1 MVWWSLS
8 AAQDAVSSFGTAA
21 PAMTLCILRIH
32 VASGGPFETWSTLQ
46 SVFGPLCLHTL
57 LYSALTHAACLQ
69 AAPRRSLLLLFLL
82 RLTSCLSLLLSHSCC
97 FFFSSSCPLLL
108 SVLLL
113 LFVQHPFLLKSHGY
127 TWLPRAQQPIPGQ
140 HWHAVVLECFPC
152 LPRVQH
158 SVCATSQ
165 PSLPTVWISNSV
177 SVHLCRTE

>member
-1 MVWWSLS
+1 MVWLSLS
-8 AAQDAVSSFGTAA
+8 AAQDAVSSFCTAA

-32 VASGGPFETWSTLQ
+32 VASGGQFESLSTLQ
-46 SVFGPLCLHTL
+46 SVFGSLRLHTL

-69 AAPRRSLLLLFLL
+69 AAPRRPSLLLFLL
-82 RLTSCLSLLLSHSCC
+82 RLTSYLSLLLSHSCC

-113 LFVQHPFLLKSHGY
+113 LSIHHPFLLKSHGY

-140 HWHAVVLECFPC
+140 HCHAVVLECFPC

-158 SVCATSQ
+158 SVYATSQ

>member
-32 VASGGPFETWSTLQ
+32 VASGGQFESLSTLQ
-46 SVFGPLCLHTL
+46 SVFGSLRLHTL

-69 AAPRRSLLLLFLL
+69 AAPRRSSLLLFLL

-113 LFVQHPFLLKSHGY
+113 LSVQHPFLLKSHGY

-140 HWHAVVLECFPC
+140 HCHAVVLECFPC

-158 SVCATSQ
+158 RVYATSQ

-177 SVHLCRTE
+177 SVHLCRIE